1 MSAMILMIVG
11 YRVSHQKD
19 KVQFSWRLSA
29 ITELQ
34 TPTIRLKK
42 KSAHFT
48 VISALYYENLNFWSK
63 FGFDFFQWKKS
74 LPT

>member
-42 KSAHFT
+42 NLP
-48 VISALYYENLNFWSK
+48 ISQLFPALYYENFNFWSK